1 MQVLENKL
9 PVTVLS
15 GFLGAGKTTFLN
27 HILNNREGHKVA
39 VIVNEMSEV
48 NIDAELVERD
58 SNLSRSE
65 EKLVEMSNG
74 CICCTLREDLLMEV
88 RRLAEEGKFDY
99 LLIESTGISEPLP
112 VTATFDF
119 REEDG
124 RTLVD
129 LLVDQIKFTNVIRAC
144 LINNVLDVVDCC
156 QTVNYS
162 FRTVNQGITEL
173 RASIL
178 TFQWSI
184 TTNV

>member
-1 MQVLENKL
+1 
-9 PVTVLS
+9 
-15 GFLGAGKTTFLN
+15 
-27 HILNNREGHKVA
+27 
-39 VIVNEMSEV
+39 
-48 NIDAELVERD
+48 
-58 SNLSRSE
+58 
-65 EKLVEMSNG
+65 
-74 CICCTLREDLLMEV
+74 MEV
-88 RRLAEEGKFDY
+88 RKLAEEGKFDY

-112 VTATFDF
+112 VAATFDF

-129 LLVDQIKFTNVIRAC
+129 LLVDQIEFANVIRAC